1 MVLEIKWNVI
11 SKEYFNISQD
21 TSVHL
26 KLYQSLEI
34 DLKS

>member
-1 MVLEIKWNVI
+1 MNWNAI
-11 SKEYFNISQD
+11 PKEYFNISQD